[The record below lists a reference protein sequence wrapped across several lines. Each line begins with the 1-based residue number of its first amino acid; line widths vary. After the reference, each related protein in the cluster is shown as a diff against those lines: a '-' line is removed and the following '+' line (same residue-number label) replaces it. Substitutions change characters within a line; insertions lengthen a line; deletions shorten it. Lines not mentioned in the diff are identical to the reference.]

1 MTTVLH
7 TLYIGL
13 PDWINQMFPLFSIS
27 CLVVAT
33 GNNPWVSSPILDPR
47 SSFTRKPVSC
57 MSLHDSGNSWDM
69 MLPPWSSRV
78 ERYCGNC
85 HRERVFHHRSNSCA
99 NFETITCRLV
109 DSGPVYE
116 GTRVG
121 FTELVAVT
129 MPKSSWNSNYVL
141 SREKTVNVTSILA
154 SGWIISGLYKHG
166 QRSEG
171 VFVLFSGTSFTIL
184 KNKNMAKE
192 V

>member
-1 MTTVLH
+1 MADLKCTYIDYCTTYTVYWTSWLNK
-7 TLYIGL
+7 
-13 PDWINQMFPLFSIS
+13 PDVSLCFRFLVWLLQQAIIPGFHPL
-27 CLVVAT
+27 
-33 GNNPWVSSPILDPR
+33 SPILDPR

-85 HRERVFHHRSNSCA
+85 QRERVFHHRSNSCA

-129 MPKSSWNSNYVL
+129 RPKSSWNSNYVL
-141 SREKTVNVTSILA
+141 SREKTVNLTSILA
-154 SGWIISGLYKHG
+154 SGLDYLGTLTRPKVW
-166 QRSEG
+166 RG
-171 VFVLFSGTSFTIL
+171 VCFT
-184 KNKNMAKE
+184 
-192 V
+192 